1 MPDFKTLLQEHLD
14 LTHLLDITALQ
25 NQLDRAVDITS
36 HALEK
41 KLPVL
46 VCGNGGSAADPQH
59 IAGELVGKFLKER
72 RPFKFQCLST
82 NT

>member
-1 MPDFKTLLQEHLD
+1 MPDSKTLLQEHLD

-46 VCGNGGSAADPQH
+46 VCGNGAQPQTPS
-59 IAGELVGKFLKER
+59 ISPV
-72 RPFKFQCLST
+72 
-82 NT
+82 N